1 MEKKIREYI
10 ELIFADAPDCAQ
22 TREMKE
28 EMYANVCDRYNDL
41 IKEGKSE
48 SAAYNIS
55 ISGIGDI
62 SELIDSIKAE
72 QGAKFDSDFDNP
84 YTDPAFKRSAKVTFT
99 AEEKAEIE
107 KYRVR
112 RGIMNSVAVSLY
124 ILCWV
129 PLVLLASLADV
140 WGWNSDA
147 AGTLGL
153 GIMMLMVA
161 AATVLMIMKSS
172 IKSMC
177 LKGVKVSVYSD
188 DDDDDDDDDEDDE
201 DNKKSKKKNVKR
213 RNPALQAI
221 SSLLWTLTVVVY
233 LLLGF
238 LLGAWHPGWIV
249 FIITVAVDN
258 IVEAIFELA
267 GKKYI

>member
-1 MEKKIREYI
+1 MSMMEKAMYLKGLCDGLE
-10 ELIFADAPDCAQ
+10 PDK
-22 TREMKE
+22 TT
-28 EMYANVCDRYNDL
+28 
-41 IKEGKSE
+41 KEGKLI
-48 SAAYNIS
+48 AALLDMVMEMAEEI
-55 ISGIGDI
+55 DDLQEQVD
-62 SELIDSIKAE
+62 ELEDYCDE
-72 QGAKFDSDFDNP
+72 LDSDLGD
-84 YTDPAFKRSAKVTFT
+84 V
-99 AEEKAEIE
+99 EE
-107 KYRVR
+107 
-112 RGIMNSVAVSLY
+112 
-124 ILCWV
+124 
-129 PLVLLASLADV
+129 VLLDLD
-140 WGWNSDA
+140 DD
-147 AGTLGL
+147 
-153 GIMMLMVA
+153 
-161 AATVLMIMKSS
+161 
-172 IKSMC
+172 C
-177 LKGVKVSVYSD
+177 FDY

>member
-28 EMYANVCDRYNDL
+28 EMFANVCDRYDDL

-172 IKSMC
+172 IKPMC
-177 LKGVKVSVYSD
+177 LKGVKASVYSD
-188 DDDDDDDDDEDDE
+188 DDDDDDDDE
-201 DNKKSKKKNVKR
+201 DNKKSKKKNTKR